1 VNDSASF
8 SSDEPVQKPGGMV
21 ASRPQSDHL
30 SLTGRGGQGV
40 VAYRSEFLHLWL
52 LGAPDSDAASV
63 SDVLADLERAA
74 LDVPPG
80 AMPPPG
86 VALPL
91 EVQHALSGL
100 QFLHDV
106 VWERM
111 GIAGMLFFQ
120 GRAWALHTML
130 ETSLEQMTGAPVRW
144 RWLEWDGAA
153 PLAYVELAAGEV
165 WRLEL
170 PLVDGGLVAHYRPT
184 LHEVVPTEADA
195 FAAAAQAQAHATE
208 PAHESRRARRRRN
221 RQRPSV
227 VPPPSVEMA
236 EVATPME
243 VAPPVEVAV
252 ARPPKPARPPAPP
265 RQVSTPRVAKPK
277 LARKHLLVAGAAS
290 VLVLVAIAVGLMAR
304 RPITAI
310 MVGHYALELTTS
322 PAGARVRVDGKPVKG
337 RTPLTVELA
346 PGEHRVDVAYGEYAN
361 ASFTVDGSRGD
372 RRTKSFAWTGA
383 LGVAS
388 ADSTV
393 RLQVALDGQPI
404 GTAPLWRESI
414 PVGRHRLGFR
424 AAGVR
429 AWEEEV
435 QVKAGQ
441 SARVTATPVKVP
453 PYGLVTARAELV
465 SSDGVEDL
473 EGIPVF
479 VDGERVGVTPVD
491 LKLTPG
497 PHSIRL
503 ARDAG
508 APSIHLIDVQAGGR
522 FFASAEFGR
531 PADPQVA
538 FEPPARLSRAAPGAI
553 AVRLA
558 ADLPLPI
565 RQASLHLKP
574 AGGDWARLPIA
585 WTNGSGSFTFPL
597 ERMPAAKAVSFYVE
611 IETREG
617 EEYFSEV
624 RTLPIV
630 P

>member
-1 VNDSASF
+1 MNDSADF
-8 SSDEPVQKPGGMV
+8 SSDEPVSKPEGMV
-21 ASRPQSDHL
+21 ASRLQSDHL

-52 LGAPDSDAASV
+52 LGAPDTDATSV
-63 SDVLADLERAA
+63 SEVLADLERAA

-80 AMPPPG
+80 AMQPPG

-100 QFLHDV
+100 QFLHDI

-144 RWLEWDGAA
+144 RWLEWEGAA

-165 WRLEL
+165 WRMEL
-170 PLVDGGLVAHYRPT
+170 PLVDGGLVAHYRPA
-184 LHEVVPTEADA
+184 LREVVPTEADA
-195 FAAAAQAQAHATE
+195 FAAAAQAQA
-208 PAHESRRARRRRN
+208 PARESRRARRKRH
-221 RQRPSV
+221 RQEPLVPPLSV
-227 VPPPSVEMA
+227 VAAPAP
-236 EVATPME
+236 VA
-243 VAPPVEVAV
+243 AV
-252 ARPPKPARPPAPP
+252 SPPKRMPAPP
-265 RQVSTPRVAKPK
+265 RQLATPRVAKPK
-277 LARKHLLVAGAAS
+277 LTRNQMLIAGAALT
-290 VLVLVAIAVGLMAR
+290 LVVAAIGAAVMAR

-310 MVGHYALELTTS
+310 MVGHYALELATS

-346 PGEHRVDVAYGEYAN
+346 PGEHRVDVAYGEYAS
-361 ASFTVDGSRGD
+361 ASFTVDGARGD
-372 RRTKSFAWTGA
+372 RRTKAFAWTGA

-388 ADSTV
+388 ADSSV
-393 RLQVALDGQPI
+393 RLEVALDGQPI
-404 GTAPLWRESI
+404 GAAPLWRESV

-441 SARVTATPVKVP
+441 SARVTASPVKVP

-465 SSDGVEDL
+465 SSEGVEDL

-497 PHSIRL
+497 PHSIKL

-538 FEPPARLSRAAPGAI
+538 FDAPVRVSRAAPMTI
-553 AVRLA
+553 PVRLA

-565 RQASLHLKP
+565 RQASLHVKA
-574 AGGDWARLPIA
+574 AGGEWARLPIA
-585 WTNGSGSFTFPL
+585 WTNGSGTFAFPL
-597 ERMPAAKAVSFYVE
+597 ERMPAAKALSFYVE

>member
-1 VNDSASF
+1 
-8 SSDEPVQKPGGMV
+8 M
-21 ASRPQSDHL
+21 
-30 SLTGRGGQGV
+30 

-52 LGAPDSDAASV
+52 LGAPDIDATSV
-63 SDVLADLERAA
+63 SEVLADLERAA

-86 VALPL
+86 VTLPL

-144 RWLEWDGAA
+144 RWLEWEGAA

-165 WRLEL
+165 WRLAL

-184 LHEVVPTEADA
+184 LHEVVPTEADS
-195 FAAAAQAQAHATE
+195 FVAAALAQAHAPAPDPPSADAE
-208 PAHESRRARRRRN
+208 PARESRRARRRRN
-221 RQRPSV
+221 RQRQEPLSL
-227 VPPPSVEMA
+227 VPPPAPVA
-236 EVATPME
+236 EAVPA
-243 VAPPVEVAV
+243 AKPV
-252 ARPPKPARPPAPP
+252 RMPAPP
-265 RQVSTPRVAKPK
+265 RQLATPRVAKPK
-277 LARKHLLVAGAAS
+277 LARKHLLIASAAF
-290 VLVLVAIAVGLMAR
+290 VLVLVAIGAGLMAR

-346 PGEHRVDVAYGEYAN
+346 PGEHRVDVAYGEYAS
-361 ASFTVDGSRGD
+361 ASFTVDGARGD
-372 RRTKSFAWTGA
+372 LRTKSFAWTGA

-404 GTAPLWRESI
+404 GTAPLWRESV

-441 SARVTATPVKVP
+441 SARVTAAPVKVP

-479 VDGERVGVTPVD
+479 VDGERVGITPID
-491 LKLTPG
+491 LRLTPG
-497 PHSIRL
+497 PHSIKI
-503 ARDAG
+503 ARESG
-508 APSIHLIDVQAGGR
+508 ANSIHLIDVQAGGR

-538 FEPPARLSRAAPGAI
+538 FDAPVRLSRAASSQPI

-574 AGGDWARLPIA
+574 AGGDWARLPIT
-585 WTNGSGSFTFPL
+585 WTNGAGTFSFPL
-597 ERMPAAKAVSFYVE
+597 ERMPAAKALSFYVE